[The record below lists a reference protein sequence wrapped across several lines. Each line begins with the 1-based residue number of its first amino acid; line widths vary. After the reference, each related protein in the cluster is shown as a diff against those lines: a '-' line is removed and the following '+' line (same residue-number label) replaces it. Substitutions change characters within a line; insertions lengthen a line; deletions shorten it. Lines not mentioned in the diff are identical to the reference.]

1 MSLGAKIKNFV
12 VNKKFLVNIGLI
24 LLTYIV
30 VVFIVKTFLNSTTNH
45 GEKILVPDLTGKNVK
60 DVQAILE
67 DIGLEYEVVESIY
80 DPTKPDGTVLL
91 QNPEPTKVS
100 STFVKEGR
108 ILRIKISK
116 KTQLVEV
123 PNCVDK
129 SQRFAENI
137 LKSRGFKYK
146 VEYKASTESAGAVMQ
161 QLYNGR
167 SIEEKE
173 KIAIGSTITLIVG
186 RGGQGEEFPTPN
198 LVDLTICDVKS
209 RLSLVPNVNLV
220 VICNG
225 CVTSA
230 DSCAAIV
237 NSQSP
242 EYIEGSVMSAGATL
256 TVHATKQ

>member
-1 MSLGAKIKNFV
+1 MSLGTKIKNFV

-24 LLTYIV
+24 LLTYIA
-30 VVFIVKTFLNSTTNH
+30 VVFITKTFLNSTTNH
-45 GEKILVPDLTGKNVK
+45 GEKVLVPDLTGKNIK
-60 DVQAILE
+60 NIDALLS

-80 DPTKPDGTVLL
+80 DPTKADGTIIS
-91 QNPEPTKVS
+91 QSPEATKTS

-116 KTQLVEV
+116 KSQLVEV

-137 LKSRGFKYK
+137 LKSRGFKFK
-146 VEYKASTESAGAVMQ
+146 IEYKASTESAGAVMQ
-161 QLYNGR
+161 QLYNGKA
-167 SIEEKE
+167 IDEKE

-198 LVDLTICDVKS
+198 LLDLTICDVKS
-209 RLSLVPNVNLV
+209 RLSVVPNVNLV

-225 CVTSA
+225 CVTAA

-237 NSQSP
+237 TSQSP
-242 EYIEGSVMSAGATL
+242 EFLEGSIMSAGTTL